1 ALASLGMSGATQ
13 RDAGLAS
20 GLFNTAQQIG
30 AALGVAVLS
39 TLAAAQASGLH
50 ATGTGSAA
58 PLAAGYHVAFAIGTG
73 LTVAAIIVAAAV
85 LRPGTGSASRQPRG
99 AGTRRATPNRAPNC
113 QEIQWRPRGTDQHG
127 RAPYLLSHILFPTEP
142 PSR

>member
-1 ALASLGMSGATQ
+1 
-13 RDAGLAS
+13 

-85 LRPGTGSASRQPRG
+85 LRPGSGSASRQPRG
-99 AGTRRATPNRAPNC
+99 ARTRPRPAKPGSQLTRDR
-113 QEIQWRPRGTDQHG
+113 WRPRGTDQHG
-127 RAPYLLSHILFPTEP
+127 RAPYLLSPILFPTEP